1 MQGIEGAAES
11 LEQLWISYNQ
21 IDRMKP
27 IRALQRLKILYMSH
41 NYVREWREFD
51 HMAELPALED
61 LVFIGNPLEEETSNS
76 GKYTDE
82 VIKRLL
88 YLKKLDGYPVIRE
101 RDNEDDEDVKSTLD
115 AEEIENMARYFQT
128 FSVLS
133 ALPKNIFLKTF
144 REYADEE
151 DEEDQIE
158 EEEEEEG
165 EEGEDGE
172 EEDGFFEEEEDAFI
186 EDD

>member
-1 MQGIEGAAES
+1 MTKSFLLHSPTYSLQGIEGAAES

-27 IRALQRLKILYMSH
+27 IRALQRLKVLYMSH

-101 RDNEDDEDVKSTLD
+101 REDNDDDEVRSTLD
-115 AEEIENMARYFQT
+115 AEEIENMAR
-128 FSVLS
+128 
-133 ALPKNIFLKTF
+133 
-144 REYADEE
+144 
-151 DEEDQIE
+151 
-158 EEEEEEG
+158 
-165 EEGEDGE
+165 
-172 EEDGFFEEEEDAFI
+172 
-186 EDD
+186 

>member
-1 MQGIEGAAES
+1 MTKSFLLHSPTYSLQGIEGAAES

-27 IRALQRLKILYMSH
+27 IRALQRLKVLYMSH

-101 RDNEDDEDVKSTLD
+101 REDNDDDEVRSTLD
-115 AEEIENMARYFQT
+115 AEEIENMARYYFKSILCSEILINFT
-128 FSVLS
+128 YISENMLMRKMKMNKV
-133 ALPKNIFLKTF
+133 KKKRRKMVKKVMN
-144 REYADEE
+144 
-151 DEEDQIE
+151 
-158 EEEEEEG
+158 
-165 EEGEDGE
+165 
-172 EEDGFFEEEEDAFI
+172 
-186 EDD
+186 